1 MRGGNAV
8 SADGPRLEEA
18 ANGESA
24 ENGRAFSA
32 DRVGG
37 AAGRDAAGLAE
48 PTTRELVRWLTS
60 QTRPVHRPLFV
71 STLLRI
77 VNLSLDVV
85 LFGLAAAGAVS
96 SVQGK
101 GLGSY
106 LPVLVLVAMA
116 KAAAYYLEQL
126 TGHYVA
132 FKALELLRTMVFSNL
147 WPKAPAIVGA
157 TRSGDVLASLTRDV
171 DRIEVVYA
179 HTFAPVVSALVV
191 PPVFV
196 VGAGLAAGWQAV
208 AIPAACVALALTVV
222 PFVGLRASMRA
233 TRRTLELRR
242 ELAHHVTDSMF
253 GAEEIIGYGRQL
265 RRLEE
270 TDALGRSIG
279 QSAGTARRA
288 NAFRRGANVFLALAS
303 SIGAA
308 AVATSQGCSPVTV
321 AALAAGCLR
330 LFEGPRGVEDAAGY
344 LDHSLAAARRLWE
357 ICHEPPRVADGQ
369 ETLELAGPAE
379 VSFKSVSYTY
389 AGSPAPALS
398 DFCLDVAAGGH
409 AVLVGPSG
417 SGKTTAASLLLR
429 YDDPDA
435 GEVLLGGTLI
445 SRYTLD
451 SLRRCIVGV
460 SQKCELLDAS
470 ILENVTLGMPDASEE
485 EVWNAL
491 EIACLADEVRQ
502 MPDGLATGVGV
513 AGRELSGGQAQRLC
527 LARALLM
534 HPKILVLDE
543 FTANL
548 NAELQSKVRVNLRKI
563 PCTILEITHRLD
575 AVAEADLVL
584 LLDRGRTVASGPLD
598 AIESEGSLRDF
609 FTKNL

>member
-1 MRGGNAV
+1 M

-32 DRVGG
+32 DRV
-37 AAGRDAAGLAE
+37 ASPAGRDAAGLAE

-101 GLGSY
+101 GLGSC

-208 AIPAACVALALTVV
+208 AIPAASSHSSACALQC
-222 PFVGLRASMRA
+222 G
-233 TRRTLELRR
+233 
-242 ELAHHVTDSMF
+242 
-253 GAEEIIGYGRQL
+253 
-265 RRLEE
+265 
-270 TDALGRSIG
+270 
-279 QSAGTARRA
+279 
-288 NAFRRGANVFLALAS
+288 RRGAPS
-303 SIGAA
+303 SCGGNLPITSPTACSGPKKSLDTDVSSGDWRRRTPWGARSGSRREPHA
-308 AVATSQGCSPVTV
+308 AQTPFAGEQTS
-321 AALAAGCLR
+321 
-330 LFEGPRGVEDAAGY
+330 
-344 LDHSLAAARRLWE
+344 SLPWQAPSARR
-357 ICHEPPRVADGQ
+357 R
-369 ETLELAGPAE
+369 
-379 VSFKSVSYTY
+379 
-389 AGSPAPALS
+389 
-398 DFCLDVAAGGH
+398 
-409 AVLVGPSG
+409 
-417 SGKTTAASLLLR
+417 
-429 YDDPDA
+429 
-435 GEVLLGGTLI
+435 
-445 SRYTLD
+445 SR
-451 SLRRCIVGV
+451 RRRG
-460 SQKCELLDAS
+460 A
-470 ILENVTLGMPDASEE
+470 
-485 EVWNAL
+485 
-491 EIACLADEVRQ
+491 
-502 MPDGLATGVGV
+502 
-513 AGRELSGGQAQRLC
+513 RL
-527 LARALLM
+527 
-534 HPKILVLDE
+534 
-543 FTANL
+543 
-548 NAELQSKVRVNLRKI
+548 
-563 PCTILEITHRLD
+563 
-575 AVAEADLVL
+575 
-584 LLDRGRTVASGPLD
+584 
-598 AIESEGSLRDF
+598 
-609 FTKNL
+609 

>member
-1 MRGGNAV
+1 MRGENAV
-8 SADGPRLEEA
+8 SADGPGLEEA

-24 ENGRAFSA
+24 RKGSVLSAKRAEVRESR
-32 DRVGG
+32 DD
-37 AAGRDAAGLAE
+37 AGRAE

-60 QTRPVHRPLFV
+60 QTRPVHGPLFV

-101 GLGSY
+101 GLGTY
-106 LPVLVLVAMA
+106 LPALVLVAMA

-196 VGAGLAAGWQAV
+196 VGAGLAAGWQAI
-208 AIPAACVALALTVV
+208 AIPAVCVALALTVV
-222 PFVGLRASMRA
+222 PFSGLRASMRA

-242 ELAHHVTDSMF
+242 ELAHHVTDSVF
-253 GAEEIIGYGRQL
+253 GAEEVVGYGRQL

-279 QSAGTARRA
+279 QSAGIARRA

-308 AVATSQGCSPVTV
+308 AAATSQGCSPVTV
-321 AALAAGCLR
+321 A
-330 LFEGPRGVEDAAGY
+330 DAAGY

-379 VSFKSVSYTY
+379 VSFKGVSYTY

-409 AVLVGPSG
+409 VVLVGPSG

-435 GEVLLGGTLI
+435 GEVLLGGTPV

-451 SLRRCIVGV
+451 SLRRCVVGV
-460 SQKCELLDAS
+460 FQKCELLDAS
-470 ILENVTLGMPDASEE
+470 ILENVTLGIPDASEE

-534 HPKILVLDE
+534 RPKILVLDE

-548 NAELQSKVRVNLRKI
+548 NAELQTKVRANLRKI

-575 AVAEADLVL
+575 AVAEADFIL

>member
-1 MRGGNAV
+1 M
-8 SADGPRLEEA
+8 
-18 ANGESA
+18 
-24 ENGRAFSA
+24 
-32 DRVGG
+32 
-37 AAGRDAAGLAE
+37 
-48 PTTRELVRWLTS
+48 
-60 QTRPVHRPLFV
+60 
-71 STLLRI
+71 
-77 VNLSLDVV
+77 
-85 LFGLAAAGAVS
+85 
-96 SVQGK
+96 
-101 GLGSY
+101 
-106 LPVLVLVAMA
+106 
-116 KAAAYYLEQL
+116 
-126 TGHYVA
+126 
-132 FKALELLRTMVFSNL
+132 
-147 WPKAPAIVGA
+147 
-157 TRSGDVLASLTRDV
+157 
-171 DRIEVVYA
+171 
-179 HTFAPVVSALVV
+179 
-191 PPVFV
+191 
-196 VGAGLAAGWQAV
+196 
-208 AIPAACVALALTVV
+208 
-222 PFVGLRASMRA
+222 
-233 TRRTLELRR
+233 
-242 ELAHHVTDSMF
+242 
-253 GAEEIIGYGRQL
+253 
-265 RRLEE
+265 
-270 TDALGRSIG
+270 
-279 QSAGTARRA
+279 
-288 NAFRRGANVFLALAS
+288 
-303 SIGAA
+303 
-308 AVATSQGCSPVTV
+308 TV

-398 DFCLDVAAGGH
+398 DFCLDVAAGGN

-435 GEVLLGGTLI
+435 GEVLLGGTPI

-502 MPDGLATGVGV
+502 MPDRLATGVGV

-584 LLDRGRTVASGPLD
+584 LLDR
-598 AIESEGSLRDF
+598 
-609 FTKNL
+609 